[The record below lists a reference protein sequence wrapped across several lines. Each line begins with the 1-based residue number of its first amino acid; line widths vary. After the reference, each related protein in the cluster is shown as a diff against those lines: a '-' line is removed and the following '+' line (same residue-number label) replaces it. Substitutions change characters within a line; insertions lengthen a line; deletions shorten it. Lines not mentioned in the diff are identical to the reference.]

1 MTGKFQMNSQ
11 KKRSPEYFE
20 LYDIIFMYNVQTLS
34 LFAVI
39 MPIFVHASKS
49 CCRVSRDAKICDEN
63 PLQLL
68 YTVARHASSRSLLV
82 RQINCICPEKKAYS
96 PILSPF
102 ASATKTTYTS
112 TTHILML
119 AGFISSLSFETNLMQ
134 LISLTKPSI
143 YL

>member
-1 MTGKFQMNSQ
+1 
-11 KKRSPEYFE
+11 
-20 LYDIIFMYNVQTLS
+20 MYNVQTLS

-68 YTVARHASSRSLLV
+68 YTVARHASSRRLV
-82 RQINCICPEKKAYS
+82 RQINCICPEKKSYS

-102 ASATKTTYTS
+102 VSVIATKTTYTS
-112 TTHILML
+112 TIHILML
-119 AGFISSLSFETNLMQ
+119 AGFISSLSFEINLMQ